1 MQGQLE
7 ESKAKEEALV
17 LNQAKRPFV
26 MVLIDADADGFLVCL
41 LPALCPTQKS
51 SLMYLSSKTST

>member
-41 LPALCPTQKS
+41 LPALLT
-51 SLMYLSSKTST
+51 T